1 MARTKTIQ
9 IGLRQYNSKTQLN
22 QKLNIVISSYR
33 STPFGGGQG
42 IFIYELS
49 KALLSLGHNVDIISG
64 PPYPKLEPKINLIRS
79 PGLNLFSTFIFK
91 ERLSIFINK
100 KNKSIDDWY
109 EFISA
114 LFGGFPEIKTFGNR
128 LSYLLQNS
136 SYDVLID
143 NQSLSF
149 GVLQVQNKIP
159 VIEIIHHPITK
170 DYKYDIQF
178 SKGIIQKISKWRW
191 FSFLKMQK
199 KVAPLMKVISTP
211 SSNSKDDIVKDFKVL
226 KNKIMVIPNGI
237 DHVKF
242 SPKKHINRN
251 PAQLITTASADV
263 PLKGL
268 DFTLKAIYSIK
279 KDYPKIR
286 LVIIGA
292 PRPGGHTERL
302 IQKLNLEANIVY
314 KTNLTK
320 EEIAVEYAYS
330 NIAIVSSLYEGFGF
344 PVGEAMA
351 CSIPLIATNV
361 ASIPEITSSFAELIP
376 EKDSYSIEQ
385 AIRKIFLNPSKYQIR
400 ADAGRMHIIENF
412 DWKKIAKRYESLI
425 YQTMENFNANF

>member
-1 MARTKTIQ
+1 MAKIKTTQ
-9 IGLRQYNSKTQLN
+9 IGLQKYNSKFQLN
-22 QKLNIVISSYR
+22 QKLNIAISSYR
-33 STPFGGGQG
+33 SAPFGGGQG

-49 KALLSLGHNVDIISG
+49 RALQSLGHNIDIISG
-64 PPYPKLEPKINLIRS
+64 PPYPNLVSTIKLIKS
-79 PGLNLFSTFIFK
+79 PGLDLFSTFIFR
-91 ERLSIFINK
+91 ERLALFFNK
-100 KNKSIDDWY
+100 KNKSTDDWY

-114 LFGGFPEIKTFGNR
+114 LFGGFPEMKTFGNR
-128 LSYLLQNS
+128 LSKLLQDS
-136 SYDVLID
+136 AYDILID

-149 GVLQVQNKIP
+149 GILELQNKLP

-170 DYKYDIQF
+170 DYDYDIKF
-178 SKGIIQKISKWRW
+178 SKSLIQKISKWRW

-211 SSNSKDDIVKDFKVL
+211 SINSKDDIVKDFNVSRK
-226 KNKIMVIPNGI
+226 KIIVIPNGI
-237 DHVKF
+237 DHIKF
-242 SPKKHINRN
+242 SPKKNINRN
-251 PAQLITTASADV
+251 PGQLITTASADV

-268 DFTLKAIYSIK
+268 DFTLKAIYSLK
-279 KDYPKIR
+279 KDFPNIK
-286 LVIIGA
+286 LVVIGS
-292 PRPGGHTERL
+292 PRTGGHTERL
-302 IQKLNLEANIVY
+302 IQRLNLETNIIY
-314 KTNLTK
+314 KTDLTK
-320 EEIAVEYAYS
+320 EEIAIEYACS

-376 EKDSYSIEQ
+376 EKDPDSIEQ

-412 DWKKIAKRYESLI
+412 DWQKIAKQYESLI
-425 YQTMENFNANF
+425 YQTMEKF